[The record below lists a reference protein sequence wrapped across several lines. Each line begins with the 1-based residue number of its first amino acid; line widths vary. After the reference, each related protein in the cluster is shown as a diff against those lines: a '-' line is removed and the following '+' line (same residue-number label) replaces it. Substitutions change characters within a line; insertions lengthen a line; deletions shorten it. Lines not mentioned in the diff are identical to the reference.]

1 MGLILHTEKKISIP
15 KTLRRTDLMYRSEN
29 MDANQKP
36 KRLPAGC
43 TRGHLWTLFQ
53 NGPSGTFPHTCR
65 QTAESTFPIRAHRL
79 DPDGSRIPASR
90 LVLRL
95 SGAMS
100 VHRRS
105 CPGPSVLDRSRIK
118 SAVNSMY
125 GVQNILP
132 TLTKIGLLP
141 KWC

>member
-1 MGLILHTEKKISIP
+1 MHAWTSVDTIS
-15 KTLRRTDLMYRSEN
+15 
-29 MDANQKP
+29 
-36 KRLPAGC
+36 
-43 TRGHLWTLFQ
+43 

-90 LVLRL
+90 LLLRL

-105 CPGPSVLDRSRIK
+105 CPGPSVLDRSHIK
-118 SAVNSMY
+118 NAVNSMY
-125 GVQNILP
+125 EVQKILASKFDKDRFI
-132 TLTKIGLLP
+132 TKMVLINLN
-141 KWC
+141 KY